1 MSSAALFCVSM
12 GRCME
17 GLAWPLLVSGSRNRN
32 ISCGQSAFASDAYID
47 DGARYVGGKS
57 GGHSGLNSNLYSKRV
72 YVSRRIRKT

>member
-47 DGARYVGGKS
+47 DGARYVGGKTAVVRQ
-57 GGHSGLNSNLYSKRV
+57 LEATPN
-72 YVSRRIRKT
+72 